1 MFGEIIPNKTVHEIV
16 SMNNLTKQIYPS
28 LKDLQPNNPANAFPI
43 SLYKPIGITL
53 ST

>member
-28 LKDLQPNNPANAFPI
+28 LKDFLPINTADVFPI
-43 SLYKPIGITL
+43 SLHKPIGITL